1 VLYLTGV
8 KNPKVKPYL
17 DAGRLGLLNT
27 PTSRYALDEGWT
39 WAADS
44 GLFNAATYVGDDA
57 YMAWLRAQPR
67 KDACLFAT
75 APDVVGDAVASLA
88 RSEPFL
94 EPIRALGYPVALV
107 TQDGLTPDMVPW
119 QRIDYLFIGGTDRH
133 KLGPEAKALIAAA
146 QDRGCFVHV
155 GRVNSWRRFSAVA
168 ALGCDT
174 CDGTYLGFGPDVNL
188 PKLIGWVDRHRGQ
201 LALAI

>member
-1 VLYLTGV
+1 MLYLTGV
-8 KNPKVKPYL
+8 SNPKVRPHL

-27 PTSRYALDEGWT
+27 PASCYAIREGWT

-44 GLFNAATYVGDDA
+44 GLFNEATYVGDDA
-57 YMAWLRAQPR
+57 YLAWLQRQPQ

-94 EPIRALGYPVALV
+94 GPIRALGYPVALV
-107 TQDGLTPDMVPW
+107 TQDGMTPDMVPW
-119 QRIDYLFIGGTDRH
+119 DAVDVLFIGGSNGH
-133 KLGPEAKALIAAA
+133 KLGPEARTLIAAA
-146 QDRGCFVHV
+146 QEMGKRVHV
-155 GRVNSWRRFSAVA
+155 GRVNSWRRFSAFA

-174 CDGTYLGFGPDVNL
+174 ADGTFLAFSPDVNL
-188 PKLIGWVDRHRGQ
+188 PAVLSWVERHRTQ
-201 LALAI
+201 LTLAI